1 MPDDAPVTSA
11 TCFTGDVDAMK
22 NSVRGCVANTE
33 MLAAEA
39 LRVAIGSRQCTF
51 RRRQLTA
58 GDF

>member
-1 MPDDAPVTSA
+1 
-11 TCFTGDVDAMK
+11 MK
-22 NSVRGCVANTE
+22 NSVRECVANTE